1 MDKNSVKLIITGV
14 ILFIL
19 FIIALKILKSIVKA
33 LLPVA
38 IIIIAASIVYKAVK
52 RWKNKMKYEK
62 ALCLKFFK
70 KSVDNIK
77 RIMLIYESC
86 RWYNIEK
93 MLAWRKKSDFIKKSL
108 TKRRQRA
115 SI

>member
-1 MDKNSVKLIITGV
+1 MGGHFMDKNSVKLIITGV

-52 RWKNKMKYEK
+52 R
-62 ALCLKFFK
+62 
-70 KSVDNIK
+70 
-77 RIMLIYESC
+77 
-86 RWYNIEK
+86 
-93 MLAWRKKSDFIKKSL
+93 
-108 TKRRQRA
+108 
-115 SI
+115 